1 MKNKKNMKTIGCS
14 VCIGMFLSGMLFSH
28 AQIKVTG
35 DGGVKMGVPPT
46 SEVSGTSWRLPE
58 KGLEVNLGE
67 IRLYAANGA
76 GMFFKGVS
84 APKRTAAI
92 DVGGPIVGTVS
103 PKEYAALTGTSLQI
117 GLINSL
123 VWAVNTQSLY
133 SATSIRQ
140 GSDRRMKQS
149 VRPIVDAKS
158 YVMRLQPVTYDLL
171 PREGFNGD
179 SAELKNKAGFIAQ
192 DVLEVLP
199 GAVGYMEEIDR
210 YSLDYSHFIPYLTQT
225 VQEQEHEI
233 QMLKDQL
240 RESEERLRNIE
251 ERLYLHLGEQGGN
264 GIMRVDRPEE
274 NDDKEAE
281 ETKSLRAKLYQNAPN
296 PVKESTLVRYELPDE
311 RQAELVISSV
321 NGQVV
326 RTCPLPRQRGAG
338 EIEIPAR
345 VLGAGVYNCSLFVGK
360 IRVDTKRMVVTD

>member
-1 MKNKKNMKTIGCS
+1 
-14 VCIGMFLSGMLFSH
+14 
-28 AQIKVTG
+28 
-35 DGGVKMGVPPT
+35 
-46 SEVSGTSWRLPE
+46 
-58 KGLEVNLGE
+58 
-67 IRLYAANGA
+67 
-76 GMFFKGVS
+76 
-84 APKRTAAI
+84 
-92 DVGGPIVGTVS
+92 
-103 PKEYAALTGTSLQI
+103 
-117 GLINSL
+117 
-123 VWAVNTQSLY
+123 
-133 SATSIRQ
+133 
-140 GSDRRMKQS
+140 MKQS